1 MRSVSQALAAAAVVA
16 CFAPLA
22 LAQPVPPASP
32 PKGPAPAAAPAPAG
46 SGRAGAAPQPAA
58 TGSALPQLPPAG
70 AADAPPKPPSIDVDD
85 PALAPVP
92 AAAHNITG
100 FREVLSLL
108 SNQSTTLKIAQLEIA
123 RATGQR
129 RQVLAGVLPTV
140 TGQARVSAELIP
152 RTVTPI
158 PSLDPTCVLATVT
171 TLGQCASKAGDPVT
185 RWADPSGSLSLS
197 VTQPFNARSW
207 YAIGTQDEVISGTK
221 LRAEDAKRTAIAVAA
236 NAIVSVV
243 TSERIAEVNRVGL
256 RSALERLELT
266 KRKKRLGSG
275 TDLDIV
281 RAEQDATSARGNV
294 VSGDESLRK
303 ARESL
308 GQLFNSTDAYGVP
321 ASFSLNDIEQA
332 MKSACHPDKV
342 ENRTDV
348 LAAKSDLTVADRGV
362 TDVKLQYA
370 PTLSVSSTLSATTDT
385 NQASWSISALLTVP
399 IWDGGA
405 RYGAA
410 KVAAVQ
416 VEEAK
421 VRVEQAVVGATIE
434 ATQAQRSITVAD
446 QAKAISEKARD
457 LAKETAR
464 LSQIAFETGSG
475 TSLDL
480 VTSGQALRQA
490 EIDLA
495 VKELEVIRSK
505 IAALLALSKC
515 DL

>member
-16 CFAPLA
+16 CIAPLA
-22 LAQPVPPASP
+22 LAQPVPPATP
-32 PKGPAPAAAPAPAG
+32 QKGAPPAAAPA
-46 SGRAGAAPQPAA
+46 SAAPP
-58 TGSALPQLPPAG
+58 GSAKAPAPAPSGSASAVPQLPPPST
-70 AADAPPKPPSIDVDD
+70 ADAPPKPPTIDVDD

-92 AAAHNITG
+92 PAAHNITG
-100 FREVLSLL
+100 FKEVLSLL
-108 SNQSTTLKIAQLEIA
+108 SNQSTALRIAQLEITKA
-123 RATGQR
+123 VGQR
-129 RQVLAGVLPTV
+129 RTTLAGVLPTV
-140 TGQARVSAELIP
+140 
-152 RTVTPI
+152 
-158 PSLDPTCVLATVT
+158 
-171 TLGQCASKAGDPVT
+171 
-185 RWADPSGSLSLS
+185 SGSARASADLLHTETGPAGTLSLTVS
-197 VTQPFNARSW
+197 QSINARSW
-207 YAIGTQDEVISGTK
+207 YAIGTQDEAISGTR
-221 LRAEDAKRTAIAVAA
+221 LRSEDTKRTAIATAA
-236 NAIVSVV
+236 DAIVTVV

-266 KRKKRLGSG
+266 RRKKRLGSG

-303 ARESL
+303 AREGL

-321 ASFSLNDIEQA
+321 ASFSLNDIDQA
-332 MKSACHPDKV
+332 MKSACRPDKV

-348 LAAKSDLTVADRGV
+348 LAAKSDLKIAERGV

-370 PTLSVSSTLSATTDT
+370 PTMTLSSVLSVAADAQLPG
-385 NQASWSISALLTVP
+385 NQTSWSISALLTVP
-399 IWDGGA
+399 IFDGGS

-410 KVAAVQ
+410 KVAVAQ

-421 VRVEQAVVGATIE
+421 VKVEQSVVGATIE
-434 ATQAQRSITVAD
+434 SNQAQRSVTVAE
-446 QAKAISEKARD
+446 QARTISEKARD